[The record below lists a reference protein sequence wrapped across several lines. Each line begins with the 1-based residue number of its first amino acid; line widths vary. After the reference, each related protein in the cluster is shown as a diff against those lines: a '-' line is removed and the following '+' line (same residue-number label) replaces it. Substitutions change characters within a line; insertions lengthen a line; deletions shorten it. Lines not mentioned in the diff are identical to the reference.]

1 MFSRNVEEY
10 SYDLQKPSK
19 LKFHNKMI
27 IQGIKK
33 KKKLSYHKACMLH
46 NSEESIL
53 NVETSCIN
61 NFLNQN
67 R

>member
-1 MFSRNVEEY
+1 MFSRSVEEY

-33 KKKLSYHKACMLH
+33 KKTFLSQSLYA
-46 NSEESIL
+46 
-53 NVETSCIN
+53 T
-61 NFLNQN
+61 
-67 R
+67 